1 MCGCGDIL
9 GLMNQPGV
17 AYSNAPWPVYD
28 EEQIAAVTQVL
39 RSGKVNYWTGTEGRD
54 FEREFADYVGLE
66 HAVFVANGTL
76 ALELAIQALDLPP
89 GSEVITTPRTY
100 IASSS
105 SIVRSGLRPVFV
117 DVDPESGNITPE
129 TIEAA
134 VGPNTSAVLVVH
146 LGGWPADMPGIKSV
160 CDRHGLRLI
169 EDCAQAHGAMIGE
182 RHVGTF
188 GDVAAWSFCQDK
200 IVTTGG
206 EGGMIATNSETLWRR
221 IWAAKD
227 IGRSYEAV
235 YEREHPP
242 GFRWLHESFGTNAR
256 GTEMQ
261 AAIGRIQYRRLGQW
275 REERRA
281 NAVTLA
287 ERLVQ
292 VPGLSVPLPAEGL
305 TGAYYRLYAYLD
317 LDVLGEGWSRDGVID
332 WVTRTHKVPV
342 FSGSCSEI
350 YREKAFGNA
359 GLRPSQPLNNAAQ
372 MTETSLAFLVHPGL
386 TTEDMATV
394 GEALAEALTR
404 VCLEPKP
411 AA

>member
-9 GLMNQPGV
+9 DRMNQPG
-17 AYSNAPWPVYD
+17 ADYSNAPWPTFD
-28 EEQIAAVTQVL
+28 EEQVDAVARVL
-39 RSGKVNYWTGTEGRD
+39 RSGKVNYWTGNEGRS
-54 FEREFADYVGLE
+54 FERDFAEYLGLE

-117 DVDPESGNITPE
+117 DIDPESGNVTPE
-129 TIEAA
+129 SIEAA
-134 VGPNTSAVLVVH
+134 VTPDTSAVLVVH
-146 LGGWPADMPGIKSV
+146 LGGWPADMPGIRSV
-160 CDRHGLRLI
+160 CDRHNLRLI
-169 EDCAQAHGAMIGE
+169 EDCAQAHGAMIGD

-200 IVTTGG
+200 IISTGG
-206 EGGMIATNSETLWRR
+206 EGGMIATNSDALWRR

-261 AAIGRIQYRRLGQW
+261 AAIGRIQYRRLAQW
-275 REERRA
+275 REERTV
-281 NAVTLA
+281 NATALA
-287 ERLVQ
+287 GQLAQ
-292 VPGLSVPLPAEGL
+292 LPGVHVPLPAEGL

-317 LDVLGEGWSRDGVID
+317 LGMLGQGWTRDDVIEWI
-332 WVTRTHKVPV
+332 TRTHQVPV

-350 YREKAFGNA
+350 YREKAFSDA
-359 GLRPSQPLNNAAQ
+359 GLAPREPLPTAAR
-372 MTETSLAFLVHPGL
+372 MTDTSLAFLVHPGL
-386 TTEDMATV
+386 TTTDMALV
-394 GEALAEALTR
+394 GNAVADAVTG
-404 VCLEPKP
+404 VCLEPKR
-411 AA
+411 